1 MNKFRI
7 WLLRMLIGNTPVIA
21 NVSFIRPTR
30 ISDKLFPIVWNCST
44 KNVPWQDRLGGDRA

>member
-21 NVSFIRPTR
+21 KVSFIRPTR